1 MEAKVQH
8 RSLYVYLYYNRDR
21 RKLSSYGDIAY
32 HSRRLRYVQ
41 LFVKADQLSSIIAQL
56 QGQSFVR
63 DIQTSLL
70 TELPLTYQSIDLGT
84 LESGD

>member
-1 MEAKVQH
+1 MEAKVQ
-8 RSLYVYLYYNRDR
+8 RRALYVYLYYNRDR

-41 LFVKADQLSSIIAQL
+41 LFVKADQLSSIVAQL

-70 TELPLTYQSIDLGT
+70 TELPLTYQGIDLGT